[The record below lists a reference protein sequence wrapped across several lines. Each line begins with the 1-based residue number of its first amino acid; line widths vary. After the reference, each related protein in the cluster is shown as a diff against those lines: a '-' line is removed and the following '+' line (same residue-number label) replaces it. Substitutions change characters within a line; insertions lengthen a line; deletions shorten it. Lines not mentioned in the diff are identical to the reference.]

1 MGLVW
6 KKFTA
11 AARAGVTLEPK
22 FLAAWRSMAATR
34 LLSIDDPT
42 VPTQRSAWGARDAV
56 SMRRVLVPVGLA
68 PMTHAI
74 GYDTRHRNLPRQ
86 LKIWRRPANDA
97 DRPPAG
103 SVLPFEKQ
111 ALGTT
116 EDWRRPAHQDRAFE
130 RTSPARAR
138 DNLAGRPHTA
148 RRGRVRSSLG
158 VMRRGVVSCR

>member
-11 AARAGVTLEPK
+11 AARAGVSLEPK

-56 SMRRVLVPVGLA
+56 SMRRVVVPVGLA
-68 PMTHAI
+68 PLT
-74 GYDTRHRNLPRQ
+74 GRHRNLPRH

-97 DRPPAG
+97 DRPPAR
-103 SVLPFEKQ
+103 SLSLPFEKRG
-111 ALGTT
+111 ALGTAD
-116 EDWRRPAHQDRAFE
+116 DWRRPAHQDRAFE
-130 RTSPARAR
+130 RTEPARAR
-138 DNLAGRPHTA
+138 DHLVGRPRTA
-148 RRGRVRSSLG
+148 RRGRVRASLG